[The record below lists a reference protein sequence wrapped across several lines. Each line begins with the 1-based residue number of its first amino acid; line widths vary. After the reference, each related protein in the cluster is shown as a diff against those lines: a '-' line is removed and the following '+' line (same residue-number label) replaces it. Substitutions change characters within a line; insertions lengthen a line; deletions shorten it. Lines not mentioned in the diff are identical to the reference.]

1 MRTLAIVG
9 VGQVVSE
16 VEEGELSL
24 SIIRTSA
31 KFCRSQKFVSKINHI
46 RGFYFRLGTGNLE
59 NATIKPGEDEEYLPG
74 EKRGAERAGQGQQQP
89 DEPVVSSAESSPESL
104 ENKDPCCLRNAG
116 GLSHSTSLYDFA
128 DELMQNMTCMDEDLS
143 TSLDQQTLN
152 MLKEVA
158 IQKVQKLMVN
168 NRSSSAF
175 QSGGVQ
181 RYTGKALF
189 RVFIASSEEPKSA
202 SRRLQCSSWKAH
214 SQRKAF

>member
-89 DEPVVSSAESSPESL
+89 DEPVVSSAE
-104 ENKDPCCLRNAG
+104 DPCCLRNAG

-128 DELMQNMTCMDEDLS
+128 DELMQNMTYLRRRF
-143 TSLDQQTLN
+143 N
-152 MLKEVA
+152 P
-158 IQKVQKLMVN
+158 
-168 NRSSSAF
+168 
-175 QSGGVQ
+175 GGIQ

-202 SRRLQCSSWKAH
+202 SRRLQCSSWKDH
-214 SQRKAF
+214 SQRKTF

>member
-16 VEEGELSL
+16 VEEGELTL

-74 EKRGAERAGQGQQQP
+74 EKRGAEGAGQGQQQP
-89 DEPVVSSAESSPESL
+89 DEPVVSSAE
-104 ENKDPCCLRNAG
+104 DPCCLRNAG
-116 GLSHSTSLYDFA
+116 GLSHSISFYDFA
-128 DELMQNMTCMDEDLS
+128 DELMQNMTCMGEDLS
-143 TSLDQQTLN
+143 TSLDLRPRFN
-152 MLKEVA
+152 P
-158 IQKVQKLMVN
+158 
-168 NRSSSAF
+168 
-175 QSGGVQ
+175 GGIQ

-202 SRRLQCSSWKAH
+202 SHRLQCSSWKGH

>member
-1 MRTLAIVG
+1 
-9 VGQVVSE
+9 
-16 VEEGELSL
+16 
-24 SIIRTSA
+24 
-31 KFCRSQKFVSKINHI
+31 
-46 RGFYFRLGTGNLE
+46 
-59 NATIKPGEDEEYLPG
+59 
-74 EKRGAERAGQGQQQP
+74 
-89 DEPVVSSAESSPESL
+89 
-104 ENKDPCCLRNAG
+104 
-116 GLSHSTSLYDFA
+116 
-128 DELMQNMTCMDEDLS
+128 MQNMTCMDEDLS

>member
-89 DEPVVSSAESSPESL
+89 DEPVVSSAE
-104 ENKDPCCLRNAG
+104 DPCCLRNAG

-175 QSGGVQ
+175 QSGWH
-181 RYTGKALF
+181 
-189 RVFIASSEEPKSA
+189 PKVY
-202 SRRLQCSSWKAH
+202 R
-214 SQRKAF
+214 

>member
-31 KFCRSQKFVSKINHI
+31 KFCRSQKFVS
-46 RGFYFRLGTGNLE
+46 
-59 NATIKPGEDEEYLPG
+59 
-74 EKRGAERAGQGQQQP
+74 
-89 DEPVVSSAESSPESL
+89 
-104 ENKDPCCLRNAG
+104 KDPCCLRNAG